1 MQHSYYCSGT
11 SQKVAGLNSLQL
23 LSEHYVAGMSSSKCL
38 SSIFLSLLP
47 CLMED
52 SGPTTQTEVQTVIQ
66 SCVELV
72 KQYTQLTVAH
82 DVEEV
87 YLVMRIMKRM
97 GRKSSLWKAVED
109 LAVPSIQVIVG
120 ACYGGVFANY

>member
-11 SQKVAGLNSLQL
+11 SQQVAGLNSLQL

-87 YLVMRIMKRM
+87 YMVMRIMKRM
-97 GRKSSLWKAVED
+97 GGKSSLWKAVED
-109 LAVPSIQVIVG
+109 LAVPSIQVQD
-120 ACYGGVFANY
+120 

>member
-1 MQHSYYCSGT
+1 
-11 SQKVAGLNSLQL
+11 
-23 LSEHYVAGMSSSKCL
+23 
-38 SSIFLSLLP
+38 
-47 CLMED
+47 MED

-109 LAVPSIQVIVG
+109 LAVPSIQVQD
-120 ACYGGVFANY
+120 

>member
-1 MQHSYYCSGT
+1 
-11 SQKVAGLNSLQL
+11 
-23 LSEHYVAGMSSSKCL
+23 
-38 SSIFLSLLP
+38 
-47 CLMED
+47 MED

-72 KQYTQLTVAH
+72 KQYTQLTVVH

-87 YLVMRIMKRM
+87 YMVMRIMKRM
-97 GRKSSLWKAVED
+97 GGKSSLWKAVED

-120 ACYGGVFANY
+120 ACYGGVFANYWKSVYYIWTAQNTTPSLAKYVGGYDNPHDMYNIAPIMRYTN